1 MSLTLGCC
9 LAALVTVAAL
19 YALALY
25 GTAGTAAAG
34 AVAVTLAV
42 AITIG
47 VVNGSLRDAAGFGTL
62 TAGAAAV
69 VWSLGRSHR
78 RRRTGRASLAAYRA
92 ASAAIPRLAATAER
106 DRLAAELHDV
116 AAHRLTGIAVASAAA
131 LRLADPVMTAEATAH
146 AAEAGRLAV
155 TELDRLARI
164 DRRGGETTLAD
175 VDTLAGDHPGADYRR
190 TAVFA
195 PPGTAALAVRI
206 VRESL
211 TNAMRYA
218 TGAAVHVR
226 VEENVE
232 ENAGHLVVTVTD
244 EGGPAAGGLG
254 TGTGL
259 ASLGRAVRAVGGTLS
274 AGPEGAGWAVR
285 AALPLP
291 SPAAGPTGPAALA
304 APSTSPEAPWT
315 LWPQWPQWPRRT
327 AGWRGAAA
335 LDWALVVLAVAL
347 PAGFGLLATEAP
359 RPFVSPASGTLLL
372 VLLVLHALTL
382 RGRRLAPKLS
392 LAVAQGTLLAWLACD
407 AAGLTVPHSAQLVL
421 VCWWVELTLLY
432 TVGAYGSRGW
442 PAPLVVAGLAAFPLV
457 PGMTGPPLAVWATL
471 SVGMAVP
478 TGLAWGSG
486 LLVGGRRRRRWRA
499 EALDRERLDRRT
511 AEAAGAERNRIAA
524 GLRRTA
530 GARARAVVEA
540 SEQGRLDLVLTES
553 RAGLTALRE
562 LLDELRGGSDPAD
575 DTPPPVVAGIAALA
589 VRRGA
594 FVEHEG
600 RRRPLPATVEVA
612 AYRLAEALL
621 ADGVTVT
628 VTYRDD
634 GLVLSGPGEARK
646 VRAMVDAAGGTVTET
661 KDGIRVWLP
670 EVFPA

>member
-34 AVAVTLAV
+34 AVAVTLVV

-62 TAGAAAV
+62 AAGAAAV

-92 ASAAIPRLAATAER
+92 ASAAIPRLAATTER

-155 TELDRLARI
+155 AELDRLARI

-175 VDTLAGDHPGADYRR
+175 VDALAGHHPGADYRR
-190 TAVFA
+190 TAASA
-195 PPGTAALAVRI
+195 PPGTAALALRI

-218 TGAAVHVR
+218 TGAAVRVR
-226 VEENVE
+226 VE

-244 EGGPAAGGLG
+244 GGGPAAGGLG

-291 SPAAGPTGPAALA
+291 SPATGPAAPTA
-304 APSTSPEAPWT
+304 SSTSPEPPRP
-315 LWPQWPQWPRRT
+315 LWSRRT

-372 VLLVLHALTL
+372 VLLVLHALPL

-471 SVGMAVP
+471 SAGMAVP

-562 LLDELRGGSDPAD
+562 LLDELRGGCDLAD